1 MLPLPTLA
9 QNLGIAPE
17 HLIHYGRDKAKVAL
31 EALDAARA
39 RRPRPGKL
47 ILVSAITPTPAGE
60 GKTVTSIGLAQ
71 GLRKLGRSA
80 ALALRQPSMG
90 PVFGRKGGATGGG
103 LSTVQPATDINLH
116 FTGDFHAITAAHNLL
131 ASVIDNALHRGQT
144 RLAPGGVLWKRVLDA
159 NDRALRSIRVAVGD
173 PGERLSGFD
182 ITAASEIM
190 AILCLAASRD
200 DLRARLD
207 RLVVGFTADGDPVRA
222 SEFRVTGALM
232 ALLRDALLP
241 NLVQSAEGVPAFV
254 HGGPFANIAHGC
266 NSVLATRMALAHAD
280 YVVTEAGFAFDLGGE
295 KFIDIKCR
303 QSGLAPGAIVIVATI
318 RALKMHGGAPHDALA
333 APDLPAI
340 RRGLENLRAH
350 VGAAASFN
358 RPVVVAINHFPTDT
372 DAELALVRDF
382 CAAGLRV
389 PCALSQV
396 FAQGGEGGV
405 ELANAVLSHLDAPA
419 PPAREI
425 SKTQTITGAETPR
438 KAGPPMPRGADAP
451 PVDGNVDA
459 SLADKSADAPPVD
472 RNADAPPADRSADAS
487 PVDGNVGNP
496 PVDRSAGFPA
506 REIADSFRAERE
518 TRPVRAPENNTAAPP
533 GDAEAAAPGAYPPLE
548 YAYPDDAPVAE
559 KMDAVA
565 RRFYG
570 ASGVDMLPEA
580 AARLALFERAGF
592 GRLPICMAKT
602 QASLTDDPKQP
613 GRPQGFRIT
622 VRDFELAAGAG
633 FLVALTGK
641 MLRMPALPKVP
652 SAEKIDLAPDGAIT
666 GIMGT

>member
-17 HLIHYGRDKAKVAL
+17 HLIQYGRDKAKVAL
-31 EALDAARA
+31 AALDAARA
-39 RRPRPGKL
+39 RRPRPGRL

-116 FTGDFHAITAAHNLL
+116 FTGDFHAVTAAHNLL

-207 RLVVGFTADGDPVRA
+207 RLVVGFTADGEPVRA
-222 SEFRVTGALM
+222 CEFRVTGALM

-266 NSVLATRMALAHAD
+266 NSILATRMALAHAD

-303 QSGLAPGAIVIVATI
+303 QSGLAPDAIVIVATL
-318 RALKMHGGAPHDALA
+318 RALKMHGGAAAGDNNNAGASDNNNAGDGDEKALR
-333 APDLPAI
+333 L
-340 RRGLENLRAH
+340 GLDNLRAH
-350 VGAAASFN
+350 VTAALTFG
-358 RPVVVAINHFPTDT
+358 RPVVVALNQFPTDT
-372 DAELALVRDF
+372 DAELALVRDH
-382 CAAGLRV
+382 CARELRV
-389 PCALSQV
+389 PCALSRA
-396 FAQGGEGGV
+396 FADGGAGAT
-405 ELANAVLSHLDAPA
+405 ELAQTVLDQIT
-419 PPAREI
+419 ARE
-425 SKTQTITGAETPR
+425 KNATGAT
-438 KAGPPMPRGADAP
+438 AGNAAVTGNGNAAVAGTGTGSGAGED
-451 PVDGNVDA
+451 VYQ
-459 SLADKSADAPPVD
+459 K
-472 RNADAPPADRSADAS
+472 
-487 PVDGNVGNP
+487 
-496 PVDRSAGFPA
+496 
-506 REIADSFRAERE
+506 IKY
-518 TRPVRAPENNTAAPP
+518 T
-533 GDAEAAAPGAYPPLE
+533 YPLE
-548 YAYPDDAPVAE
+548 MPAAG
-559 KMDAVA
+559 KMDAIA

-570 ASGVDMLPEA
+570 ADGVDILPEA

-592 GRLPICMAKT
+592 GALPVCMAKT
-602 QASLTDDPKQP
+602 QNSLSDDPKKP
-613 GRPQGFRIT
+613 GRPRGFRVT

-633 FLVALTGK
+633 FIVALTGQ
-641 MLRMPALPKVP
+641 MLRMPALPQTP

-666 GIMGT
+666 GITGT